1 MEHLLSVWPT
11 IIEKI
16 QNARQVLFLSDFDGT
31 LTPIVEKPELA
42 DLSEPTRSLL
52 RELTSQRHFSV
63 GIISGRAL
71 VDLKE
76 KVNIKGIVYAGN
88 HGFEI
93 EGPGLKFVNPI
104 VDEMKPF
111 FRVIRQVLFMTAGT
125 IKGVLVED
133 KGITL
138 SVHYRQVD
146 EEKAEY
152 VQNLVERAISG
163 PASRGMFRMT
173 SGKKVYEVRPK
184 VNWDKGKAIRLLMKK
199 YGRGGWNSGLLPF
212 YVGDDITDEDGF
224 QMIEKYGNGVTIH
237 VGEQYKSSS
246 ARYFLKSPDE
256 VRIFLGRL
264 LDFKKRG
271 HLCEQYS
278 TTSSPTGPQLPSL

>member
-1 MEHLLSVWPT
+1 LEHLFAVWPT
-11 IIEKI
+11 ITEKI
-16 QNARQVLFLSDFDGT
+16 HNARQVLFLSDYDGT

-42 DLSEPTRSLL
+42 DLSESTRSLL
-52 RELTSQRHFSV
+52 QELTAQRHLSV

-111 FRVIRQVLFMTAGT
+111 FRVIRQVLVMTAGT

-138 SVHYRQVD
+138 SVHYRQAD

-152 VQNLVERAISG
+152 VQKLVKRAISG
-163 PASRGMFRMT
+163 PASHGMFKMT
-173 SGKKVYEVRPK
+173 SGKKVCEVRPK

-212 YVGDDITDEDGF
+212 YMGDDLTDEDGF
-224 QMIEKYGNGVTIH
+224 RVIEKYGNGVTIH
-237 VGEQYKSSS
+237 VGEQYPGSV

-256 VRIFLGRL
+256 VRYFLGML

-271 HLCEQYS
+271 RLCEQYS